1 MRIQDIK
8 PNPNNPRKIS
18 KIEFDKLVKSIKDDQ
33 DLLEAKPIIIDE
45 NNVILAG
52 HQRYKACLELGI
64 EDVPVKVMAN
74 LSDRKKKK
82 LLVIDNTHNGEF
94 DFDMLANEGWELT
107 DLDDWGVDIN
117 FLIPTIDEPKEIDNM
132 KKGKVCP
139 HCNLPL

>member
-1 MRIQDIK
+1 MDINQIR

-18 KIEFDKLVKSIKDDQ
+18 KSEFERLVKSIQEDQ

-64 EDVPVKVMAN
+64 QDIPVKIMAN
-74 LSDRKKKK
+74 LSERKKQK

-94 DFDMLANEGWELT
+94 DMDILANENW
-107 DLDDWGVDIN
+107 DLHDLADWGVNLD
-117 FLIPTIDEPKEIDNM
+117 FFIPTIEEPQKIDNT

-139 HCNLPL
+139 NCGISL